1 MNSDTF
7 NRFIDTLFTILDRL
21 EKEYSAEDV
30 IKEFKKVLKKAYF
43 TEGAII
49 RDVSEEEEKEMI
61 HNTELKLSKQEGF
74 AEGKAEGKVEG
85 KAEGKVEGKA
95 EVKVDVIKNAI
106 AKNIPIET
114 IAYAVNLSVDDVN
127 KIIKEN
133 KFDKTSE

>member
-7 NRFIDTLFTILDRL
+7 NRFIDTLFTILNRL

-74 AEGKAEGKVEG
+74 AEGKF
-85 KAEGKVEGKA
+85 

>member
-7 NRFIDTLFTILDRL
+7 NRFIDTLFTILNRL
-21 EKEYSAEDV
+21 EKKYSAEDV

-61 HNTELKLSKQEGF
+61 RNTELELSKKEGF
-74 AEGKAEGKVEG
+74 AEGKF
-85 KAEGKVEGKA
+85 